1 VNWVLPVL
9 KRLAGLAIVFFGV
22 TFLIYALVFAL
33 PGDPIRALGGD
44 RPLPESVISVLRA
57 KYHLDLPLWQ
67 QYFAWLGGLF
77 HGDLGTDFQGRAV
90 ASQLA
95 ARWPVTVTLA
105 LTAWVIEIVLG
116 LVLGLVAAL
125 RRGSAVDHGILSV
138 TILVGAIPVFVVGAT
153 AQLVFGVRLGWFPVA
168 GVSQG
173 WPVAYILPALVIAI
187 FGLGAVARLMRNA
200 SVDALGSDYI
210 RLVRAKGVGEGRVV
224 GVHVLRNSL
233 IPASTYLATD
243 LGYLLGGTVIIEGIF
258 NMPGVGNLLFNAIR
272 AHEGP
277 TVVGVSSL
285 LILIFLV
292 ISVLVDLL
300 HVALDPRL
308 RRG

>member
-1 VNWVLPVL
+1 MNWVLPVL

-67 QYFAWLGGLF
+67 QYLAWLGGLF

>member
-1 VNWVLPVL
+1 MTWALPVL
-9 KRLAGLAIVFFGV
+9 RRVGGLVIVFLGV

-44 RPLPESVISVLRA
+44 RPLPDSVVAVLRA
-57 KYHLDLPLWQ
+57 KYHLDQPLIV
-67 QYFAWLGGLF
+67 QYLDWVGGLF
-77 HGDLGTDFQGRAV
+77 RGDLGLDFHGRPV
-90 ASQLA
+90 AEQLA
-95 ARWPVTVTLA
+95 SRWPVTVTLA
-105 LTAWVIEIVLG
+105 LTAWVLELVIGLG
-116 LVLGLVAAL
+116 LGLVAAI
-125 RRGSAVDHGILSV
+125 RRGTAVDQGILTA
-138 TILVGAIPVFVVGAT
+138 TILIGAIPVFVVGST

-168 GVSQG
+168 GTTQG

-200 SVDALGSDYI
+200 SVDALGSDFV

-233 IPASTYLATD
+233 IPAATYLATD
-243 LGYLLGGTVIIEGIF
+243 LGYLLGGTVIVEGIF
-258 NMPGVGNLLFNAIR
+258 NMPGIGNLLFNAIR

-285 LILIFLV
+285 LILVFLLL
-292 ISVLVDLL
+292 SVLVDLL

-308 RRG
+308 RRV

>member
-1 VNWVLPVL
+1 MNWVLPVL

-67 QYFAWLGGLF
+67 QYLAWLGGLF

-243 LGYLLGGTVIIEGIF
+243 LGYLLGGAVIIEGIF